1 MRSHGRHPLVASATV
16 CVLLALSGC
25 TSFAALEAND
35 PGVDEEE
42 VFAAGRAGDTE
53 HLANLHHVLSHRSAY
68 EPEVVAAALTSVGE
82 IGAPS
87 SVPHVAALQDD
98 PSEEVR
104 WHVAAALRRLGGD
117 EARAVLAR
125 MAASDRSELVRDEAA
140 AAGER

>member
-87 SVPHVAALQDD
+87 SVPH
-98 PSEEVR
+98 
-104 WHVAAALRRLGGD
+104 